1 MDRYMATTTSGRNI
15 MMGYL
20 ANPELGTDHVAE
32 IGRKTGEAID
42 SEGWLHSGDKGCMD
56 SEGMFRI
63 TGRRSPLFLG
73 SFLARRAGAPAP

>member
-1 MDRYMATTTSGRNI
+1 

-20 ANPELGTDHVAE
+20 ANPDLGPDHVAE
-32 IGRKTGEAID
+32 IERKTGEAID

-63 TGRRSPLFLG
+63 TGRASPLFLG
-73 SFLARRAGAPAP
+73 SFLDFCRQRRARRADRAPAP